1 MSLYRLIVLALVLPA
16 MAAQGQAAVA
26 SLICQSTAVQAL
38 VRTEGLTERVGEMVF
53 TCNGNIPNGDVG
65 ATFNVFINAPV
76 TNKVNDDGMTDAT
89 LTVDAGPGTTPQ
101 TVRAR
106 LIPPGTLIFEFV
118 NWTLTAVPVTTITIA
133 NIRVNATGAAAR
145 AITAAVSTTGIS
157 RIVTNQPNL
166 TVGFTQ
172 PGLLTNS
179 STASILCDG
188 SALPSDEVITVSNL
202 YGAGTRV
209 SSIRVTEGAANGFE
223 LRQANTTS
231 GTRIVIRYSGFPE
244 ASRLFVPDAV
254 AGSTASEPSSAGDLG
269 LPRALG
275 RYVPGGPGQLLLVRV
290 RGHDANGA
298 GGALM
303 WSPPFGATAPFTL
316 DAASEVILNRG
327 AGLAVYEVYDGSP
340 SILESAQIA
349 TFLALP
355 PTGGAISVAQAQVSF
370 GPLSEVRMASTTAPV
385 PRFAAVTPG
394 VDCSILRDCGADYFP
409 KLVVDAPPLN
419 FQAQA
424 GVPGFLGKFIRI
436 LNDLGG
442 TMIWTAK
449 IQYKRDGPV
458 GWLRVSREIGV
469 NNASIILD
477 AQPQS
482 LPGAGVYEA
491 TLIID
496 AGALAGTKLLPV
508 ILIAT
513 EAPKP
518 IVRPLVSKAYNA
530 AGERYATLVPGSRAV
545 IEGLRLGGA
554 QTQLTLDGLQA
565 RILTAT
571 DTRVEF
577 VVPEGLGFRSA
588 AQLIHTADFVPGE
601 PFTVALAAAAPV
613 IFPNGV
619 LNQDGTPNSAVY
631 PEFVGNIFQVF
642 ATGLPA
648 ASLGTLSAKIHDRE
662 INQPL
667 YAGPAPGLEGIQ
679 QVNFVI
685 PADLPAMNSEVIVC
699 GWPANAPGQ
708 RVCSPPAVVVLQ
720 RAE

>member
-1 MSLYRLIVLALVLPA
+1 MSGFRLVVLVLALVAMPA
-16 MAAQGQAAVA
+16 GARAAVA

-38 VRTEGLTERVGEMVF
+38 VRTEGLTERLGEMVF

-65 ATFNVFINAPV
+65 ATFTVFINAPV
-76 TNKVNDDGMTDAT
+76 TNRVNEDGLSDAE
-89 LTVDAGPGTTPQ
+89 LTVDAGPGSTRQ

-106 LIPPGTLIFEFV
+106 VLAPSTLIFEYV
-118 NWTLTAVPVTTITIA
+118 NWTLTAAAVSTITISG
-133 NIRVNATGAAAR
+133 IRVNAAGTPAR

-157 RIVTNQPNL
+157 RITTNQPNL

-172 PGLLTNS
+172 PGLFANS
-179 STASILCDG
+179 STSQILCDG
-188 SALPSDEVITVSNL
+188 SALPSDEVITVSSL

-209 SSIRVTEGAANGFE
+209 SSIRVTEGTANGFE

-275 RYVPGGPGQLLLVRV
+275 RYVPGGSGQLLLVRV

-298 GGALM
+298 GGSLM
-303 WSPPFGATAPFTL
+303 WTPPFGATAPFTL
-316 DAASEVILNRG
+316 DAASEVMLNRG
-327 AGLAVYEVYDGSP
+327 AGMAVYEVYDGSP
-340 SILESAQIA
+340 AILESAQIP

-370 GPLSEVRMASTTAPV
+370 GPLSDVRTASTTAPV
-385 PRFAAVTPG
+385 PRFAAVAPG
-394 VDCSILRDCGADYFP
+394 LDCTILRDCGADYFP

-449 IQYKRDGPV
+449 IQYKRDGPE

-477 AQPQS
+477 AHPEK
-482 LPGAGVYEA
+482 LTGGGVYEA
-491 TLIID
+491 TLVID
-496 AGALAGTKLLPV
+496 AGPIAGTKLLPV
-508 ILIAT
+508 MLIAT

-530 AGERYATLVPGSRAV
+530 AGERFATLVPGSRAV

-554 QTQLTLDGLQA
+554 QTQVSLDGLQA
-565 RILTAT
+565 RVLSAT
-571 DTRVEF
+571 DTKVQF
-577 VVPEGLGFRSA
+577 VVPEALGFRTT
-588 AQLIHTADFVPGE
+588 AQLIVTADFVPSE
-601 PFTVALAAAAPV
+601 PFAVALAAAAPV
-613 IFPNGV
+613 IYPDGV
-619 LNQDGTPNSAVY
+619 LNQDGSPNSAVY

-648 ASLGTLSAKIHDRE
+648 GSLGTLSAKIHDRE

-667 YAGPAPGLEGIQ
+667 YAGPAPGLEGVQ

-685 PADLPAMNSEVIVC
+685 PGDLPAMNSEVIVC

-708 RVCSPPAVVVLQ
+708 RVCSPPAVVVLK